1 MALGLLKS
9 NADIKCWSNMGET
22 NINWCS
28 GCQVLNLLKTNL
40 IRLKQFLLI
49 TLLGHSGC
57 RKWSSLSA
65 NRKLIDLRQLNW
77 KLSWQVLFFRPETKS
92 NQVYFVCTKWPY
104 NWHITRHWTNSY
116 LPPGFEYH
124 PLNHLFHRLEVAFRE
139 RYL

>member
-92 NQVYFVCTKWPY
+92 NQNQKRFRPRKGGGPNPTARQQLRRLSAGLCTKFVSWPAV
-104 NWHITRHWTNSY
+104 S
-116 LPPGFEYH
+116 
-124 PLNHLFHRLEVAFRE
+124 A
-139 RYL
+139 